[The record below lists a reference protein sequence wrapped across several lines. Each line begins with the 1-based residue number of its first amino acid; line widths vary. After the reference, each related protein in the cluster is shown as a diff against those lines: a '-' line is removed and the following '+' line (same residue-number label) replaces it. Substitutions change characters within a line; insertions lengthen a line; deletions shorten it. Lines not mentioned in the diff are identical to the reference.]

1 MKSNMLKK
9 LLVVVLLLTL
19 VVGVLAACGKKD
31 PPTPPE
37 PDTPK
42 ECTKHVVG
50 KNGKALAVLTY
61 YSEDDDAGNRT
72 VRIDFEKQ
80 GKYEVCLLDA
90 GNDGVLTTTT
100 EEPFLGMKVHSCLL
114 IKEV

>member
-1 MKSNMLKK
+1 MFYGAEKEIPSETQPDNIYSL
-9 LLVVVLLLTL
+9 
-19 VVGVLAACGKKD
+19 CG
-31 PPTPPE
+31 
-37 PDTPK
+37 
-42 ECTKHVVG
+42 VG
-50 KNGKALAVLTY
+50 KNGKVLAVLTY

-100 EEPFLGMKVHSCLL
+100 EEPFFGMKVHSCLL